1 MPLLHNAGIPP
12 ALVHSPIAQQARP
25 AAPWKRQRMNW
36 EASTTTTWAWKLYSS
51 FLRILYQNHI
61 IHVIVANGIL
71 TWFRRNRARYIIVK
85 ISHKEKFKKH
95 TQLQAVWS
103 KFCNTNEM
111 ETMQRWGLGAAP
123 GIAPPP
129 EGRFSALL
137 SSNSCLGIENKWQAA
152 AMEVCWHAQILLHK
166 QVQSSNDFWKF
177 QVI

>member
-1 MPLLHNAGIPP
+1 MPLLPNAGIPP

-36 EASTTTTWAWKLYSS
+36 EASTTITWAWKLYSS

-95 TQLQAVWS
+95 TQLQAAWS

-111 ETMQRWGLGAAP
+111 EKCKGGVLGQHLALHHLLKGGSQLCCPLTVVWGLKISDRQQRW
-123 GIAPPP
+123 
-129 EGRFSALL
+129 
-137 SSNSCLGIENKWQAA
+137 K
-152 AMEVCWHAQILLHK
+152 HAQILLHR